1 MFIID
6 LLSLNG
12 CQQLDH
18 ILQQSFSSVKTLVLG
33 FSISGDLS
41 KLFTSYPWMY
51 AFRDVKNVLDLQQL
65 ARIYFKAT
73 SLPVRSLTVS
83 NLSIRGL
90 TDVLDMVPHPDGNL
104 LVCHIGYGKGDAPCH
119 YQRLTKSFSLSVC
132 RSCAAYFQFMC

>member
-18 ILQQSFSSVKTLVLG
+18 ILPQSFSSAKTLVLG

-83 NLSIRGL
+83 NLPIRGL
-90 TDVLDMVPHPDGNL
+90 TDVP
-104 LVCHIGYGKGDAPCH
+104 I
-119 YQRLTKSFSLSVC
+119 
-132 RSCAAYFQFMC
+132 